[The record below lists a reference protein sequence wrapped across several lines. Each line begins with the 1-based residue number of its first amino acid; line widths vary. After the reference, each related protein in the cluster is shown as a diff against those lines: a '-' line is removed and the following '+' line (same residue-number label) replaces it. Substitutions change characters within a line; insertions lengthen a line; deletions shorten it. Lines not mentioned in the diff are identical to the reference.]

1 MLASFRQASR
11 RGLQRGDDHLIR
23 VPEQHVG
30 EREACALEQTG
41 PAGYGHAIVSD
52 TIGMARTQE
61 LCVVIAKKPVSRR
74 PEPFPILARVSRRLL
89 GLPLLEPGRKRNLGR
104 GGFGEYEYP
113 ASAQEC
119 VNVSGQLLRTRD
131 LEPMKSID
139 CHDGVVVAGQNVLP
153 AMSPQVGNNNLAEN
167 LIPPIDASADRREER
182 VFFYEVEI

>member
-61 LCVVIAKKPVSRR
+61 FCVIIAKKPVGLACSSGSDQRPRRWAVLCRR
-74 PEPFPILARVSRRLL
+74 PPATFEASRQSTCRSTMAFQF
-89 GLPLLEPGRKRNLGR
+89 
-104 GGFGEYEYP
+104 GGT
-113 ASAQEC
+113 S
-119 VNVSGQLLRTRD
+119 T
-131 LEPMKSID
+131 
-139 CHDGVVVAGQNVLP
+139 VVP
-153 AMSPQVGNNNLAEN
+153 
-167 LIPPIDASADRREER
+167 
-182 VFFYEVEI
+182 